1 MVYAKTGIVA
11 PFLIHTVSPRVL
23 ISPDSTKTVSD
34 MQLNGSVIAVEES
47 EAAVDPLEL
56 FDEVFYNIEINACNI

>member
-1 MVYAKTGIVA
+1 M
-11 PFLIHTVSPRVL
+11 SPRVL
-23 ISPDSTKTVSD
+23 ISPDSTKTVSH

-56 FDEVFYNIEINACNI
+56 LDEVLYNIEINACNI

>member
-1 MVYAKTGIVA
+1 MSNNLLKPSSRELNG
-11 PFLIHTVSPRVL
+11 PHVL
-23 ISPDSTKTVSD
+23 ISPDSTKKVSD

-56 FDEVFYNIEINACNI
+56 FDEVLYNIEINACNV